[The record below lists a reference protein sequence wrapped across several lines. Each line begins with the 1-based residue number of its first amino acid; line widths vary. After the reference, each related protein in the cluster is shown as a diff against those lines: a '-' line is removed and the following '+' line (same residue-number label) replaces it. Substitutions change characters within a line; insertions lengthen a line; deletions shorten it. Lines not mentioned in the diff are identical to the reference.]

1 MKNILVPI
9 DFSDNAEKVI
19 AAAKVI
25 CRRTDA
31 KMTIL
36 HVSQPYIPDISI
48 PLAGSTF
55 AMYQEID
62 QENDQR
68 MIEFVDALQKEGLG
82 ANWRREHGPIPGTV
96 LEIATELSA
105 DMIVIGRTGS
115 GTFLDKL
122 FGSNATV
129 IALDA
134 KCPVLVIPHGSESF
148 VFDKMLYATQ
158 LEYEEVSVVKEI
170 KKLSS
175 ALHAKLN
182 FIKINGADQPNIHV
196 DQGYMDDIVSIFD
209 LGEEEI
215 VTRNAPTVIEGL
227 LAYYEQ
233 IGANLLVVA
242 SRPRGLLEQYLT
254 NPSMTKKLVLNTQH
268 AILVYHLRK
277 Q

>member
-9 DFSDNAEKVI
+9 DFSDNADKVI
-19 AAAKVI
+19 SAAKII
-25 CRRTDA
+25 CRHTGA

-48 PLAGSTF
+48 PLAGSTI
-55 AMYQEID
+55 AMYEEID
-62 QENDQR
+62 KEHDQR
-68 MIEFVDALQKEGLG
+68 LLEFVHALHQEGLE
-82 ANWRREHGPIPGTV
+82 ADSRREQGAIPGVV
-96 LEIATELSA
+96 LEVAAELSA
-105 DMIVIGRTGS
+105 ELIVVGRTGS

-129 IALDA
+129 IALDS
-134 KCPVLVIPHGSESF
+134 KCPVLVIPHGVEILS
-148 VFDKMLYATQ
+148 FDKMLYATQ
-158 LEYEEVSVVKEI
+158 LEYEEIPVLKEM
-170 KKLSS
+170 KKL
-175 ALHAKLN
+175 ALSLRAKLN
-182 FIKINGADQPNIHV
+182 FIKINGGDQPNIHV
-196 DQGYMDDIVSIFD
+196 DQDYIDDITKEFNLED
-209 LGEEEI
+209 TEI
-215 VTRNAPTVIEGL
+215 VIKDAPTVIEGL

-268 AILVYHLRK
+268 PILVYHLRK